1 MRRAAITLFAG
12 AFVLTGCSEP
22 ETEVTAEDITAIEAS
37 IVNGS
42 ALAWELTQAETRVA
56 SMCMQ
61 DEGFTVHDTVRLH
74 GSMTPNRF
82 EGFNAPYAR
91 LPTVEQAGK
100 FGFGSWVWASE
111 SEEALAMRED
121 LDFLA
126 FTAVD
131 QGWHDPAE
139 DDAYA
144 EWDAMDEEYKE
155 SWTVAFVGAERAA
168 YDKAM
173 SDAFE
178 GADTPEEVEAVDT
191 EALGP
196 QPPFGGCEL
205 KTIEIVYGEPFHRE
219 VDGEDYWSRPDME
232 SPLTW
237 IGDGEL
243 YAELSNEYADQ
254 EEDFLICVSERGY
267 GEWEF
272 DDFGALPV
280 AWYLEQL
287 YGGGASYEG
296 MEEEV
301 PPLTEAAED
310 AADPV
315 AYEFAMAL
323 DFAECAE
330 SSGLREGSDEAWA
343 RMSVQRVIDRESE
356 VYAWEQQIQE
366 YLNNAQ
372 DYIAGT

>member
-1 MRRAAITLFAG
+1 MRRAASTLLAG
-12 AFVLTGCSEP
+12 AFALTGCSDPEP
-22 ETEVTAEDITAIEAS
+22 EVTAEDVAAIEAS

-61 DEGFTVHDTVRLH
+61 DEGFTVHDTNRLH
-74 GSMTPNRF
+74 GSMIPNRF

-91 LPTVEQAGK
+91 IPTVEQAQK
-100 FGFGSWVWASE
+100 FGFGTWVWGTD

-126 FTAVD
+126 FTAED
-131 QGWHDPAE
+131 QGWIDPAE
-139 DDAYA
+139 DVAYA
-144 EWDAMDEEYKE
+144 EWQAMDEEYKE
-155 SWTVAFVGAERAA
+155 AWTVAFVGPERAA
-168 YDKAM
+168 YDKAV
-173 SDAFE
+173 SEAFE
-178 GADTPEEVEAVDT
+178 GADSPEEVEAVDL
-191 EALGP
+191 EALG
-196 QPPFGGCEL
+196 QEPPFGGCEL
-205 KTIEIVYGEPFHRE
+205 KTIEIVYGEPFHQE
-219 VDGEDYWSRPDME
+219 VDGEEYWSRPDTE

-243 YAELSNEYADQ
+243 YAELANEYAEQ
-254 EEDFLICVSERGY
+254 EEDFLLCVGERGY

-272 DDFGALPV
+272 DDFGWLPTGT
-280 AWYLEQL
+280 YLGQVN
-287 YGGGASYEG
+287 GDDVTYEG
-296 MEEEV
+296 MEEEI
-301 PPLTEAAED
+301 PPLPDDAED
-310 AADPV
+310 ADPV
-315 AYEFAMAL
+315 AFEFAMAL

-343 RMSVQRVIDRESE
+343 RMSVEQVIDRESE

-372 DYIAGT
+372 DHIAGN

>member
-1 MRRAAITLFAG
+1 MRRAAITLLAG
-12 AFVLTGCSEP
+12 AFALAGCSDP
-22 ETEVTAEDITAIEAS
+22 ETEVTAEDVTAIEAS

-42 ALAWELTQAETRVA
+42 ALAWELSQAEGRVA

-61 DEGFTVHDTVRLH
+61 DEGFTVHDSSALH
-74 GSMTPNRF
+74 GNTYPNRF
-82 EGFNAPYAR
+82 EGFDAPYSR
-91 LPTVEQAGK
+91 IPTVEQAQK
-100 FGFGSWVWASE
+100 FGFGIWVWASG

-126 FTAVD
+126 FTAEE

-139 DDAYA
+139 DAAYA
-144 EWDAMDEEYKE
+144 EWDATDEEYKE
-155 SWTVAFVGAERAA
+155 AWTLAFVGPERAA
-168 YDKAM
+168 YEKAV
-173 SDAFE
+173 SEAYE

-205 KTIEIVYGEPFHRE
+205 KTIETVYGEVFHRE
-219 VDGEDYWSRPDME
+219 IDGEDYWSRPDLE

-243 YAELSNEYADQ
+243 YAELSNDYAAQ
-254 EEDFLICVSERGY
+254 EEDFLICVGERGY

-272 DDFGALPV
+272 DDFGGLPV
-280 AWYLEQL
+280 SWYLEQL
-287 YGGGASYEG
+287 YGGGSYYEG

-301 PPLTEAAED
+301 PPLTEEAED
-310 AADPV
+310 ASDPV
-315 AYEFAMAL
+315 TYEFAMAL

-330 SSGLREGSDEAWA
+330 TSGLREGSDEAWA
-343 RMSVQRVIDRESE
+343 RMSVEKVIDRESE
-356 VYAWEQQIQE
+356 VYAWEQEIEE
-366 YLNNAQ
+366 YLANAQ
-372 DYIAGT
+372 DYIAGK